1 MENKVLEDV
10 LTLEEFQVLWKIKAK
25 EISNKKIIIQSGE
38 QWTFAVLNY
47 LEYFFINH
55 LCLDRD
61 ELIEFGYQ
69 KEIQA
74 VFNTVKTTHAL
85 QSIVFVG
92 ANHALNFNGGLLKD
106 AYAFALV
113 LYEEHSQDVEEVKAQ
128 QIKKHKEGF
137 MEYGYKIQNQIPD
150 ETIME
155 RLAGI
160 SKGFSFSSKEINY
173 IKESLTTGLDSS
185 IVFEVEG
192 FYKNYVDYVKS
203 QKQEVV
209 K

>member
-1 MENKVLEDV
+1 
-10 LTLEEFQVLWKIKAK
+10 
-25 EISNKKIIIQSGE
+25 
-38 QWTFAVLNY
+38 

-55 LCLDRD
+55 LGLDRD

-69 KEIQA
+69 EEIQA

-203 QKQEVV
+203 QKTEVV